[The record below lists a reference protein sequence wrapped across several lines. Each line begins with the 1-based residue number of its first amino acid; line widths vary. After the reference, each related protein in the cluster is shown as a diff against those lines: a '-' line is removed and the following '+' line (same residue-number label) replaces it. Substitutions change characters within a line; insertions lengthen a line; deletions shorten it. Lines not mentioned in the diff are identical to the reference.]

1 MAMVKKGMHP
11 RKSPGAA
18 SVATTGPPLFLL
30 DEIRLIGAASA
41 IGAVDKGCATAP
53 YVLKRLRLERILAE
67 HGLNVKWEAILRP
80 EKNAQRERQLS
91 VAKAFLTEVADR
103 VADVLVRDLRF
114 AVVGGDHSCAIG
126 TWSGAVAALRQRGPL
141 GLLWVD
147 AHMDSHTPDTSP
159 SGALHGMP
167 LACLLGHGERE
178 LTEIAC
184 PGPKLQP
191 QHVCIV
197 GVRSFEEGEARLLQ
211 LLGVRIFL
219 MQEVQRIGLEA
230 VMQQAIEIV
239 SQETAAFGI
248 SIDVDAIDP
257 QDAPGVGTP
266 APLGVAG
273 RDLAECMGMVARQP
287 KLVGLEVTEFN
298 PLRDVN
304 ERTAKLVCDLLAAG
318 FRVPRRGPPLSDISL
333 GQ

>member
-1 MAMVKKGMHP
+1 MAIVKTGMNP
-11 RKSPGAA
+11 TTSLGAA
-18 SVATTGPPLFLL
+18 PVPTPLMFPW

-53 YVLKRLRLERILAE
+53 DVLKRLPLERILAQY
-67 HGLNVKWEAILRP
+67 GLNAKWEAIIRP
-80 EKNAQRERQLS
+80 EKIKQCKPQAS
-91 VAKAFLTEVADR
+91 VVKAFLVDLANTVAN
-103 VADVLVRDLRF
+103 VLVRGCRF

-126 TWSGAVAALRQRGPL
+126 TWSGAAAALRQRGPL

-167 LACLLGHGERE
+167 LACLLGYGERE
-178 LTEIAC
+178 LTEIAY
-184 PGPKLQP
+184 PTPKLQP

-197 GVRSFEEGEARLLQ
+197 GVRSFEEGEARLLE
-211 LLGVRIFL
+211 LLGVRVFF
-219 MQEVQRIGLEA
+219 MQEVQRMGLEA
-230 VMQQAIEIV
+230 VMQKALEIV

-248 SIDVDAIDP
+248 SIDLDAIDP
-257 QDAPGVGTP
+257 LDAPGVGSP

-273 RDLAECMGMVARQP
+273 RALVECMGMVAQQP

-298 PLRDVN
+298 PLRDIN
-304 ERTAKLVCDLLAAG
+304 KKTAKLVCDLLAAG
-318 FRVPRRGPPLSDISL
+318 FRLPRRVPPLPDVSS
-333 GQ
+333 